1 MGSRPRSLVLGTAG
15 HIDHG
20 KTSLVRALTGTET
33 DRLPEEKRRGIT
45 IELGFA
51 PWAIKS
57 GLEASIVDVPGHE
70 NFVRTMVAGA
80 GGIDAV
86 ILVVSA
92 EDGVM
97 PQTREH
103 INVCRLLGVKHGL
116 VALSKVDRLEDDEE
130 AIELAADDVREAL
143 AGTIFE
149 EAPIVP
155 CSAHTKQGLDTLKS
169 TLIKIIDRIPRR
181 GTKGDPILPLDRVF
195 SIRGHGTVVTGTLQ
209 RGVVD
214 VGKETPLRLEP
225 AGEGREPQQLR
236 TRAAQVRGDAQ
247 DRIGA
252 GSRIALNLGGVD
264 TKDLSRGDV
273 LTAGDAVSRQSV
285 FHAWLQHLPTHG
297 APWKSGSALQV
308 CVGTAYTNG
317 KLDPLYLEPLD
328 GEAPNASGEDV
339 TIDNGREGLV
349 RLRLENPLP
358 LWRGARVVV
367 RAFSDPSEDFQGRT
381 IGGGVVLDPEPS
393 SGRGQRPR
401 WIALGRALHGD
412 DPRARLEALVDDAG
426 LLGVD
431 EATLRRRSGVDD
443 VRGGIDPLLKGKTP
457 LVTRLGKDRYVQ
469 ATAIRTLAERAIS
482 TVDKF
487 HSAQPL
493 KTGMP
498 RPALEA
504 ALGRRIAADVAAAA
518 LDRAVE
524 RGALRTVDEAGTLA
538 RPGKGL
544 SAEGELPPRMQKVL
558 DLYEAAET
566 KPPTLKEVGEA
577 LEMATPEVLELVS
590 GLQRT
595 GRLVRVTADLSFA
608 KDSHEQL
615 VAGVR
620 KQLAESGTIDVQ
632 ALKAMTGLS
641 RKFAVP
647 LMEHFDQLQITV
659 RRGNERIPGPRA

>member
-1 MGSRPRSLVLGTAG
+1 VVLGTAG

-70 NFVRTMVAGA
+70 SFVRTMVAGA

-103 INVCRLLGVKHGL
+103 INVCRLLGVQHGV
-116 VALSKVDRLEDDEE
+116 VALSKVDRLEGDEE

-149 EAPIVP
+149 ESPIIP
-155 CSAHTKQGLDTLKS
+155 CSAHTKEGLDTLRS
-169 TLIKIIDRIPRR
+169 TVVKTIERIPRR

-195 SIRGHGTVVTGTLQ
+195 SIRGHGTVVTGTLL

-225 AGEGREPQQLR
+225 AGDAREPRQLR

-252 GSRIALNLGGVD
+252 GSRIALNLGGVE

-273 LTAGDAVSRQSV
+273 LTAGDAVSRQQV
-285 FHAWLQHLPTHG
+285 FHAWLTHLPTHG
-297 APWKSGSALQV
+297 APWKAGSAMQI
-308 CVGTAYTNG
+308 CVGTAYANG

-328 GEAPNASGEDV
+328 GEAPDGSGDDV
-339 TIDNGREGLV
+339 VIDNGREGLV
-349 RLRLENPLP
+349 RVRLDAPLP
-358 LWRGARVVV
+358 LWRGARVVI
-367 RAFSDPSEDFQGRT
+367 RAFSDPSEDYQGRT

-393 SGRGQRPR
+393 RGRGQRPR

-412 DPRARLEALVDDAG
+412 DPRARLSALIQDAG

-431 EATLRRRSGVDD
+431 EATLARRSGLDD
-443 VRGGIDPLLKGKTP
+443 VRGAVDPLLKGKQP
-457 LVTRLGKDRYVQ
+457 LVARLGKDRYVE
-469 ATAIRTLAERAIS
+469 APSIRTLAERAIS
-482 TVDKF
+482 LVDKF
-487 HSAQPL
+487 HGAQPL

-504 ALGRRIAADVAAAA
+504 ALGKRIASDVAAAA
-518 LDRAVE
+518 LDQAIE
-524 RGALRTVDEAGTLA
+524 RGALRAVDEAGTLA

-558 DLYEAAET
+558 DLYEEAGTA
-566 KPPTLKEVGEA
+566 PPTLKVVGET
-577 LEMATPEVLELVS
+577 LEMGNPEVLELVS

-608 KDSHEQL
+608 KASHESL

-620 KQLAESGTIDVQ
+620 SHLTAEGTIDVQ

>member
-1 MGSRPRSLVLGTAG
+1 MPKNPRSLVLGTAG

-20 KTSLVRALTGTET
+20 KTSLVRALTGTDT

-51 PWAIKS
+51 PWTIKS

-86 ILVVSA
+86 VLVVSA

-103 INVCRLLGVKHGL
+103 INVCRLLGVRHGV
-116 VALSKVDRLEDDEE
+116 VALSKVDRLEGDEE

-149 EAPIVP
+149 EAPIIP
-155 CSAHTKQGLDTLKS
+155 CSAHTKEGLDTLRS
-169 TLIKIIDRIPRR
+169 TLVKLIDKIPRR

-225 AGEGREPQQLR
+225 TGSGREPVQLR

-252 GSRIALNLGGVD
+252 GSRIALNLGGVE

-297 APWKSGSALQV
+297 APWKAGTALQV

-317 KLDPLYLEPLD
+317 KLDPLYLEPLE
-328 GEAPNASGEDV
+328 GETQDTDDV
-339 TIDNGREGLV
+339 VIDNGREGLV
-349 RLRLENPLP
+349 RLRLESPLP

-367 RAFSDPSEDFQGRT
+367 RAFSDPSEDYQGRT

-393 SGRGQRPR
+393 TGRGQRPR

-412 DPRARLEALVDDAG
+412 DPKAQLSALVQDAG
-426 LLGVD
+426 SLGID
-431 EATLRRRSGVDD
+431 ETALSRRTGIDD
-443 VRGGIDPLLKGKTP
+443 VRAAIDPLLKGKHP
-457 LVTRLGKDRYVQ
+457 FACRLGKDRYVEDGVVRQ
-469 ATAIRTLAERAIS
+469 LVDRAIS

-487 HSAQPL
+487 HGAQPL

-504 ALGRRIAADVAAAA
+504 ALGKRVASDVAAAA
-518 LDRAVE
+518 IDRAIE
-524 RGALRTVDEAGTLA
+524 RGALRSVDEAGTLA

-544 SAEGELPPRMQKVL
+544 SAEGELPPRMQKVF
-558 DLYEAAET
+558 DMYEAAEN

-577 LEMATPEVLELVS
+577 LEMDGAEVLELVS

-595 GRLVRVTADLSFA
+595 GRLVRVTAELSFS
-608 KDSHEQL
+608 KQSHETL

-620 KQLAESGTIDVQ
+620 EHLSSEGTIDVQ
-632 ALKAMTGLS
+632 ALKAMTGLT

>member
-1 MGSRPRSLVLGTAG
+1 MAKAPRSLVLGTAG

-51 PWAIKS
+51 PWTIKS

-103 INVCRLLGVKHGL
+103 INVCRLLGVRHGV
-116 VALSKVDRLEDDEE
+116 VALSKIDRLEGDEE

-149 EAPIVP
+149 ESTIVP
-155 CSAHTKQGLDTLKS
+155 CSAHTKDGLDTLKS
-169 TLIKIIDRIPRR
+169 TLVKLIEKIPRR

-195 SIRGHGTVVTGTLQ
+195 SIRGHGTVVTGTLM

-225 AGEGREPQQLR
+225 VGGDRDARALR
-236 TRAAQVRGDAQ
+236 TRAAQVRGGAR

-264 TKDLSRGDV
+264 TKELSRGDV

-285 FHAWLQHLPTHG
+285 VHVWLQHLPTHG
-297 APWKSGSALQV
+297 APWKSGSSLQV
-308 CVGTAYTNG
+308 CVGTAHTTG
-317 KLDPLYLEPLD
+317 KLDPLYLKPIEGETASD
-328 GEAPNASGEDV
+328 GDV
-339 TIDNGREGLV
+339 VIESGREGLV
-349 RLRLENPLP
+349 RLRLEAPIP
-358 LWRGARVVV
+358 VWRGARVVV
-367 RAFSDPSEDFQGRT
+367 RAFSDPSEDYQGRT
-381 IGGGVVLDPEPS
+381 IGGGEVLDPEPS

-412 DPRARLEALVDDAG
+412 DPRAQLSALIVDAG
-426 LLGVD
+426 TMGID
-431 EATLRRRSGVDD
+431 EKTLARRSGLDD
-443 VRGGIDPLLKGKTP
+443 VRSSIDPLLKGKNP
-457 LVTRLGKDRYVQ
+457 FATRLGKDRYVEDS
-469 ATAIRTLAERAIS
+469 AVRALIDKAIS
-482 TVDKF
+482 AVDKF
-487 HSAQPL
+487 HGAQPL

-504 ALGRRIAADVAAAA
+504 ALGKRIAVDVAAAA
-518 LDRAVE
+518 IDRAVE
-524 RGALRTVDEAGTLA
+524 RGALRAVDEAGTLA

-544 SAEGELPPRMQKVL
+544 SAEGELPPRMEKVL
-558 DLYEAAET
+558 ELYEAAEN
-566 KPPTLKEVGEA
+566 KPPTLKEVGES
-577 LEMATPEVLELVS
+577 LEMPAAEVLELVS

-595 GRLVRVTADLSFA
+595 GRLVRVTADLSFS
-608 KDSHEQL
+608 KQSHESL
-615 VAGVR
+615 LSGVR
-620 KQLAESGTIDVQ
+620 AHLKSEGTIDVQ

>member
-1 MGSRPRSLVLGTAG
+1 MAKAPRSLVLGTAG

-20 KTSLVRALTGTET
+20 KTSLVRALTGTDT

-51 PWAIKS
+51 PWTIKS

-103 INVCRLLGVKHGL
+103 INVCRLLGVRHGV
-116 VALSKVDRLEDDEE
+116 VALSKVDRLEGDEE

-149 EAPIVP
+149 EAPIIP
-155 CSAHTKQGLDTLKS
+155 CSAHTKDGLDTLRSALVK
-169 TLIKIIDRIPRR
+169 LIEKIPRR

-195 SIRGHGTVVTGTLQ
+195 SIRGHGTVVTGTLL

-225 AGEGREPQQLR
+225 VGEGRTAQQLR

-247 DRIGA
+247 NRIGA

-273 LTAGDAVSRQSV
+273 LTAGDAVSRQTV

-297 APWKSGSALQV
+297 APWKSGTALQV
-308 CVGTAYTNG
+308 CVGTAHANG
-317 KLDPLYLEPLD
+317 KLDPLYLEPLE
-328 GEAPNASGEDV
+328 GESPDANDV
-339 TIDNGREGLV
+339 AIESGREGLV
-349 RLRLENPLP
+349 RLRLESPLP

-412 DPRARLEALVDDAG
+412 DPRTQLSALIQDAG
-426 LLGVD
+426 SLGID
-431 EATLRRRSGVDD
+431 EGALGRRTGVDD
-443 VRGGIDPLLKGKTP
+443 VRSAVDPLLKGKQP
-457 LVTRLGKDRYVQ
+457 YATRLGKERYVED
-469 ATAIRTLAERAIS
+469 AVIRDLIDRAIS

-487 HSAQPL
+487 HGAQPL

-504 ALGRRIAADVAAAA
+504 ALGKRIAADVAAAA
-518 LDRAVE
+518 IDRAVE
-524 RGALRTVDEAGTLA
+524 RGALRAVDEAGTLA

-558 DLYEAAET
+558 ELYEVAQN
-566 KPPTLKEVGEA
+566 KPPTLKEVGES
-577 LEMATPEVLELVS
+577 LEMSAAEVLELVS

-595 GRLVRVTADLSFA
+595 GRLIRVTADLSFS
-608 KDSHEQL
+608 KQSHESL
-615 VAGVR
+615 LASVR
-620 KQLAESGTIDVQ
+620 AQLAERGTIDVQ

-659 RRGNERIPGPRA
+659 RKGNERVPGPRA

>member
-1 MGSRPRSLVLGTAG
+1 MAKAPRSLVLGTAG

-20 KTSLVRALTGTET
+20 KTSLVRALTGTDT

-51 PWAIKS
+51 PWTIKS

-103 INVCRLLGVKHGL
+103 INVCRLLGVRHGV
-116 VALSKVDRLEDDEE
+116 VALSKVDRLEGDEE
-130 AIELAADDVREAL
+130 AIELATDDVREAL

-149 EAPIVP
+149 ASPIVP
-155 CSAHTKQGLDTLKS
+155 CSAHTKEGLDTLKS
-169 TLIKIIDRIPRR
+169 TLVKLIETIPRR

-195 SIRGHGTVVTGTLQ
+195 SIRGHGTVVTGTLM
-209 RGVVD
+209 RGVID

-225 AGEGREPQQLR
+225 AGDGREPRQLR

-252 GSRIALNLGGVD
+252 GSRIALNLGGVE
-264 TKDLSRGDV
+264 TKELSRGDV
-273 LTAGDAVSRQSV
+273 LTGGDAVSRQSV

-297 APWKSGSALQV
+297 APWKAGTALQV
-308 CVGTAYTNG
+308 CVGTGHANG
-317 KLDPLYLEPLD
+317 KLDPLYLEPIE
-328 GEAPNASGEDV
+328 GETSSAADDV
-339 TIDNGREGLV
+339 AIESGREGLV
-349 RLRLENPLP
+349 RLRLESPLP

-393 SGRGQRPR
+393 TGRGQRPR

-412 DPRARLEALVDDAG
+412 DPRVQLSALIDDAG
-426 LLGVD
+426 AMGID
-431 EATLRRRSGVDD
+431 ESALARRTGIDD
-443 VRGGIDPLLKGKTP
+443 VRAAVDPLLKGKQAFA
-457 LVTRLGKDRYVQ
+457 TRLGKDRYVQ
-469 ATAIRTLAERAIS
+469 DAAVRELVERAIS

-487 HSAQPL
+487 HGAQPL

-504 ALGRRIAADVAAAA
+504 ALGKRVAADVAAAA
-518 LDRAVE
+518 IDRAVE
-524 RGALRTVDEAGTLA
+524 RGALRAVDEAGTLA

-558 DLYEAAET
+558 ELYQAAQN

-577 LEMATPEVLELVS
+577 LEMDAAEVLELVS

-595 GRLVRVTADLSFA
+595 GRLVRVTADLSFE
-608 KDSHEQL
+608 KQSHEAL
-615 VAGVR
+615 VAAVR
-620 KQLAESGTIDVQ
+620 AHLAAEGTIDVQ
-632 ALKAMTGLS
+632 ALKSMTGLT

-659 RRGNERIPGPRA
+659 RKGNERIPGPRA

>member
-1 MGSRPRSLVLGTAG
+1 MAKAPRSLVLGTAG

-20 KTSLVRALTGTET
+20 KTTLVRALTGTDT

-103 INVCRLLGVKHGL
+103 INVCRLLGVKHGV
-116 VALSKVDRLEDDEE
+116 VALSKVDRLDGDEE

-149 EAPIVP
+149 SSPIIP
-155 CSAHTKQGLDTLKS
+155 CSSHTKEGLDTLRS
-169 TLIKIIDRIPRR
+169 TLVKLIEHIPRR

-225 AGEGREPQQLR
+225 VGEGREPQQLR

-252 GSRIALNLGGVD
+252 GSRIALNLGGVE

-273 LTAGDAVSRQSV
+273 LTAGDAVSRQTV

-317 KLDPLYLEPLD
+317 KLDPLYAQPRE
-328 GEAPNASGEDV
+328 GEAAEASGEDV
-339 TIDNGREGLV
+339 VIESGREGLV
-349 RLRLENPLP
+349 RFRLESPLP

-367 RAFSDPSEDFQGRT
+367 RAFSDPSENFQGRT

-393 SGRGQRPR
+393 TGRGQRPR

-412 DPRARLEALVDDAG
+412 DPRAQLEALVQDAG
-426 LLGVD
+426 LLGID
-431 EATLRRRSGVDD
+431 EKTLARRTGMDD
-443 VRGGIDPLLKGKTP
+443 VRAAIDPLLKGKRP
-457 LVTRLGKDRYVQ
+457 FAARVGDKRYVQ
-469 ATAIRTLAERAIS
+469 DDAVRTLIDRAIS
-482 TVDKF
+482 AVDKF
-487 HSAQPL
+487 HGAQPL

-504 ALGRRIAADVAAAA
+504 ALGKRVATDVAAAA
-518 LDRAVE
+518 IDRAVE
-524 RGALRTVDEAGTLA
+524 RGALRSVDEAGTLA

-544 SAEGELPPRMQKVL
+544 AAGGELPPKMKEVL
-558 DLYEAAET
+558 DLYEAAQN
-566 KPPTLKEVGEA
+566 KPPTLKEVAESLDIA
-577 LEMATPEVLELVS
+577 AAEVLELVS

-595 GRLVRVTADLSFA
+595 GRLIRVTADLSFS
-608 KDSHEQL
+608 KQSHEVL
-615 VAGVR
+615 LAGVR
-620 KQLAESGTIDVQ
+620 EHLSASGTIDVQ

-659 RRGNERIPGPRA
+659 RRGNDRIPGPRA

>member
-1 MGSRPRSLVLGTAG
+1 MVLGTAG

-20 KTSLVRALTGTET
+20 KTSLVRALTGTDT

-51 PWAIKS
+51 PWTIKPD
-57 GLEASIVDVPGHE
+57 LEASIVDVPGHE

-103 INVCRLLGVKHGL
+103 INVCRLLGVRHGV
-116 VALSKVDRLEDDEE
+116 VALSKVDRLEGDAE
-130 AIELAADDVREAL
+130 AIELATDDVREAL

-149 EAPIVP
+149 EALIVP
-155 CSAHTKQGLDTLKS
+155 CSSVTGEGLDTLRAALE
-169 TLIKIIDRIPRR
+169 TLIAKIPRR

-214 VGKETPLRLEP
+214 IGKETPLRLEP
-225 AGEGREPQQLR
+225 AGEGREPRPLR
-236 TRAAQVRGDAQ
+236 TRAAQVRGDAR

-252 GSRIALNLGGVD
+252 GSRIALNLGGIDVR
-264 TKDLSRGDV
+264 DLSRGDV
-273 LTAGDAVSRQSV
+273 LTTGDAVARRSV

-297 APWKSGSALQV
+297 APWTSGTSLQV
-308 CVGTAYTNG
+308 CIGTGYANG
-317 KLDPLYLEPLD
+317 KLDPLYVAPIE
-328 GEAPNASGEDV
+328 GESGPAED
-339 TIDNGREGLV
+339 TAIESGREGLV
-349 RLRLENPLP
+349 RFRLETPLP
-358 LWRGARVVV
+358 IWHGARIVV
-367 RAFSDPSEDFQGRT
+367 RAFSDPSEDHQGRT

-393 SGRGQRPR
+393 TGRGQRPR

-412 DPRARLEALVDDAG
+412 DVRAQLSALITDAG
-426 LLGVD
+426 LLGID
-431 EATLRRRSGVDD
+431 EAALARRTGVDD
-443 VRGGIDPLLKGKTP
+443 VRTAIDPLLKGKQP
-457 LVTRLGKDRYVQ
+457 VITRLGKDRYVEE
-469 ATAIRTLAERAIS
+469 ASVRGLIERAIS

-487 HSAQPL
+487 HGAQPL

-504 ALGRRIAADVAAAA
+504 ALGRRIATDVASAAI
-518 LDRAVE
+518 DRCVE
-524 RGALRTVDEAGTLA
+524 RGALRRVDEAGTLA

-544 SAEGELPPRMQKVL
+544 SAEGELPPRMQTVL
-558 DLYEAAET
+558 DLYIEAASG
-566 KPPTLKEVGEA
+566 PPTLKEVGDA
-577 LEMATPEVLELVS
+577 LEMDGAEVLELVS

-595 GRLVRVTADLSFA
+595 GRLIRVTAELSFA
-608 KDSHEQL
+608 KDAHETL
-615 VAGVR
+615 VVAVR
-620 KQLAESGTIDVQ
+620 ERLAAEGTIDVQ

-647 LMEHFDQLQITV
+647 LMEHFDQMQITV
-659 RRGNERIPGPRA
+659 RKGNERIPGPRA